1 MVENKSLLRFIVDEA
16 HCIDMWG
23 QNFRPS
29 YSELGN
35 LKQFGRPIAAFTGTA
50 TNITKQRIVKNLG
63 LVEAVVL
70 QSTCNWSNL
79 IFNAVPKN
87 GPHAKEDVVKYVQ
100 DNYCDS
106 CGIVYCCTT
115 KDTVELAYIF
125 KSKGMSAVYYH
136 GKLDFFEKND
146 NAKAWLSGKASVMC
160 ATSAFGMGI
169 NKPDVRFV
177 VHLSLSKSLEE
188 YYEEA
193 GRAGRDRV
201 KSNCTLMYRF
211 EDRNKLIQLISKS
224 LSEEHSEFQMNCLN
238 KVVSYCLSLVCRRK
252 QLMEYFDNETE
263 ANCNRTCDNCLKTP
277 PAIKD
282 YTNEAINVC
291 HCVQEMLAVNANVNV
306 KQVALAFKGS
316 KSKCDIESKG
326 FHVISHY
333 GSGRN
338 VFNNEVDAIKFVQHL
353 IVHGVLL
360 ENIRA
365 VDYRFTTP
373 CITLGK
379 KAQSMINREKYVF
392 LTI

>member
-1 MVENKSLLRFIVDEA
+1 
-16 HCIDMWG
+16 
-23 QNFRPS
+23 
-29 YSELGN
+29 
-35 LKQFGRPIAAFTGTA
+35 
-50 TNITKQRIVKNLG
+50 
-63 LVEAVVL
+63 
-70 QSTCNWSNL
+70 
-79 IFNAVPKN
+79 
-87 GPHAKEDVVKYVQ
+87 
-100 DNYCDS
+100 
-106 CGIVYCCTT
+106 
-115 KDTVELAYIF
+115 
-125 KSKGMSAVYYH
+125 
-136 GKLDFFEKND
+136 
-146 NAKAWLSGKASVMC
+146 
-160 ATSAFGMGI
+160 
-169 NKPDVRFV
+169 
-177 VHLSLSKSLEE
+177 
-188 YYEEA
+188 
-193 GRAGRDRV
+193 
-201 KSNCTLMYRF
+201 
-211 EDRNKLIQLISKS
+211 
-224 LSEEHSEFQMNCLN
+224 
-238 KVVSYCLSLVCRRK
+238 
-252 QLMEYFDNETE
+252 MEYFDNETE
-263 ANCNRTCDNCLKTP
+263 ANCNRTCDNSLKTP